1 MNQAGSSI
9 EVSHVSNSIYASASS
24 GGDDTTVIVVAKEV
38 AAVETPQTSTP
49 EEPMEVEQ
57 PDSNL
62 KSYAPE
68 VVAIDTMNFSDK
80 PAVSY
85 ADVVKECPVDNEP
98 EENINDITPQL
109 MDDSIISVSE
119 SPTPAVQDKPKDA
132 TFSPVVSSNQSLKD
146 STFSPIVDTS
156 INDSRPTIE
165 PLNLTPIAPKP
176 VQLRTS
182 TPLVQRAFKNNGF
195 GTPKRENTPKRSAPV
210 NSALAKVLTPKVA
223 AAIDKAVLDDTLGGQ
238 FKLVNPLEKSIL
250 KSSRRKRSMSVAD
263 CEALAHKRVMF
274 MSPKIMDIGEI
285 DEKMMASFLEEKEN
299 SMMQQAAR
307 SARRKRSL
315 STGTPAKVKTAPA
328 TRSKMPN
335 FKAIHEQQFNRMESI
350 ADHAYRKAER
360 AKKLTTPNRD
370 DEKTK
375 STTPQR
381 KPGEAAKLEVPQS
394 LNKPANQASKATTPR
409 KQPDAAQAQNI
420 TGAKAAKPFAVS
432 KIPTFNS
439 RKPLTKTASEINT
452 IKSDNRLLKR
462 TKSAHAESPI
472 PKKVHTL
479 QSAPLVPSS
488 SSKKVAIVSGFQRSI
503 SESAKTESTWTAPQP
518 TTSALLGVKKTASA
532 PTSTSQ
538 LYRQKVEERREK
550 NMSMYKTNQFQ
561 KSTAD
566 HRQQNKALL
575 KGVRLNKRFEL
586 QMQYRRDHE
595 EPQ

>member
-1 MNQAGSSI
+1 MNQAG
-9 EVSHVSNSIYASASS
+9 NSIYASASS

-38 AAVETPQTSTP
+38 AAVETPQASTP

-62 KSYAPE
+62 KSDAPE
-68 VVAIDTMNFSDK
+68 AVAIDTMNVSDK

-119 SPTPAVQDKPKDA
+119 SPPLAVQDKPKDA

-182 TPLVQRAFKNNGF
+182 TPLVQRAFKNSGF

-210 NSALAKVLTPKVA
+210 NTALAKVLTPKVA
-223 AAIDKAVLDDTLGGQ
+223 AAIDKAVLDETLGGQ

-299 SMMQQAAR
+299 SMMHQAAR

-375 STTPQR
+375 PTTPQG
-381 KPGEAAKLEVPQS
+381 KPGQAAKLEVPQS
-394 LNKPANQASKATTPR
+394 LTKPANQASKAATPR
-409 KQPDAAQAQNI
+409 KQPDTAQAQNI

-439 RKPLTKTASEINT
+439 RKPLTKTASEIIT
-452 IKSDNRLLKR
+452 KGGNRLLKR

-472 PKKVHTL
+472 QKKVHTM
-479 QSAPLVPSS
+479 QSAPLAPSS

-503 SESAKTESTWTAPQP
+503 SESAKTETTWTAPQP

-532 PTSTSQ
+532 PASTSQ

-550 NMSMYKTNQFQ
+550 NMSMYKTNQVQ